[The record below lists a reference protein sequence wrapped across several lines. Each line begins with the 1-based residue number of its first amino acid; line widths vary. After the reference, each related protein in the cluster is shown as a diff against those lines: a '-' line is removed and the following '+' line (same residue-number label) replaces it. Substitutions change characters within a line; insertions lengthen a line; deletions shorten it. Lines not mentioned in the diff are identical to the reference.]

1 MLRKAIGAAL
11 VLVLFVG
18 IAFADEIRAVIT
30 KVDGDKVTFAPL
42 EGKGKNA
49 KKGDEKT
56 LPTVND
62 VKVVRMKRN
71 KETKKFEV
79 GGDVKDGLQ
88 NKMFS
93 TISEKGIG
101 AFIVT
106 DSDNKKITEIRVL
119 GGGGKKKDKQ

>member
-1 MLRKAIGAAL
+1 MLRKVIGAAV

-18 IAFADEIRAVIT
+18 VAFAEEIRAVIT

-49 KKGDEKT
+49 TKGPEKT
-56 LPTVND
+56 LPVVKD

-88 NKMFS
+88 GKMFS
-93 TISEKGIG
+93 NISEKGVG
-101 AFIVT
+101 AVIVT
-106 DSDNKKITEIRVL
+106 DKDNKKITEIRVL

>member
-1 MLRKAIGAAL
+1 MLRKVIGAAL

-18 IAFADEIRAVIT
+18 VAFADEIRAVIT
-30 KVDGDKVTFAPL
+30 KVDGDKVTFAPR

-62 VKVVRMKRN
+62 VKVVRMKRDR
-71 KETKKFEV
+71 ETKKTEV
-79 GGDVKDGLQ
+79 VGDVKNGLQ

-93 TISEKGIG
+93 NISEKGIR
-101 AFIVT
+101 ATIVT
-106 DSDNKKITEIRVL
+106 DSDNKKITEIRVF
-119 GGGGKKKDKQ
+119 GGGKKKDKQ

>member
-1 MLRKAIGAAL
+1 MLRKVIGAAV

-18 IAFADEIRAVIT
+18 VAFAEEIRAVIT

-49 KKGDEKT
+49 TKGPEKT
-56 LPTVND
+56 LPTVAD

-79 GGDVKDGLQ
+79 GGDVKNGLQ
-88 NKMFS
+88 NKLFS
-93 TISEKGIG
+93 DISEKGVPAMLI
-101 AFIVT
+101 T
-106 DSDNKKITEIRVL
+106 DADNKKIKEIQVL
-119 GGGGKKKDKQ
+119 GGGKKKDKQ